1 MTRLRLATFNILS
14 GRSLSDLRADPRT
27 LIDAVA
33 TLEADVIALQEVDR
47 NQDRSMG
54 SDQAALAAEALGTGS
69 GSGGGGYRFV
79 ATVHGT
85 PGRRGWVPAPGPES
99 PGTAAYGIA
108 LVSRLPVRQWAVL
121 RLGGMPGRYPV
132 ISPGP
137 RPRVVWLR
145 DEPRAAV
152 AAVLAEPRMTL
163 ACAHLSFVPGRN
175 AVQLR
180 RLTRWLRTL
189 PGPRIL
195 LGDLN
200 LPDGLPA
207 RLTGWTPLVDAPTF
221 PSQAPRLQLDHVLA
235 HDLPDGATVT
245 DAGAVRLPI
254 SDHRAAFATLHL
266 PHPAVIM

>member
-1 MTRLRLATFNILS
+1 M
-14 GRSLSDLRADPRT
+14 
-27 LIDAVA
+27 AVFL
-33 TLEADVIALQEVDR
+33 THGIFTGNGLQ
-47 NQDRSMG
+47 
-54 SDQAALAAEALGTGS
+54 
-69 GSGGGGYRFV
+69 
-79 ATVHGT
+79 
-85 PGRRGWVPAPGPES
+85 
-99 PGTAAYGIA
+99 
-108 LVSRLPVRQWAVL
+108 
-121 RLGGMPGRYPV
+121 
-132 ISPGP
+132 
-137 RPRVVWLR
+137 R

-200 LPDGLPA
+200 LPGGLPA
-207 RLTGWTPLVDAPTF
+207 RLTGWTPLVVAATF

-235 HDLPDGATVT
+235 DGLPDGATVT

-254 SDHRAAFATLHL
+254 SDHQAAVATLHL